1 MTPTRSY
8 LTVAI
13 PFVNARPHLGYA
25 YELVLADV
33 AARARRA
40 LGPAGSV
47 RLLGGTDEH
56 AQKNVLAAEAAGVDT
71 RAFVDANAA
80 RFVELGAALGVSFDD
95 FVRTSADPRHRPAV
109 ERLWRAVAERGD
121 LYRRPYAGDY
131 CVGCEE
137 FLAPG
142 ALVGGVCPE
151 HGRPPERVEE
161 DNWFFRLS
169 AYRDQVE
176 DLIAGGRLRVAP
188 EPFRNEVLAF
198 VRAGL
203 DDVSVSRSAAR
214 ARGWGVPV
222 PGDPGQVVYVWFDAL
237 ANYISALGYGDQA
250 GPGPAYRRWWDGG
263 GSRVHVIGKGIL
275 RFHAVLWP
283 AVLASAGEPPPDEV
297 RVHPYLTAGGAKLSK
312 SAGGGAGLAPGD
324 VIARYGLDAL
334 RWWFARDVHP
344 TVDTAF
350 SPQRLVARADEDLAG
365 GLGNVAG
372 RIATLV
378 ARRGDGTVPPAA
390 AGPPVAAVAG
400 LAERTAE
407 ALAAFDLR
415 GGTGLVVEAVAAL
428 NRDLE
433 ETRPWALAR
442 DPARAAQLD
451 GVLGRQLA
459 AAREIAAAVAPV
471 VPEGAARL
479 ADRLAAG
486 PDGRLPA
493 AGPVFPRLGDGR
505 RGAARRFAGVAT
517 AR

>member
-1 MTPTRSY
+1 MTPTY

-40 LGPAGSV
+40 LGPPEGV
-47 RLLGGTDEH
+47 RLLGGTDEY
-56 AQKNVLAAEAAGVDT
+56 ALKNVLAAEAAGVGT
-71 RAFVDANAA
+71 RAYVDGNASRFVDLA
-80 RFVELGAALGVSFDD
+80 AALGVSFDD
-95 FVRTSADPRHRPAV
+95 FIRTSADLRHRPAV
-109 ERLWRAVAERGD
+109 ERLWRAVADRGD

-169 AYRDQVE
+169 AYRDHVE
-176 DLIAGGRLRVAP
+176 DLIARGRLRVTP

-203 DDVSVSRSAAR
+203 EDVSVSRSAGR

-237 ANYISALGYGDQA
+237 ANYISALGYGHA
-250 GPGPAYRRWWDGG
+250 GGPGPGYRRWWLGG
-263 GSRVHVIGKGIL
+263 ERVHVIGKGIL

-283 AVLASAGEPPPDEV
+283 ALLASAGEPPPDEV

-312 SAGGGAGLAPGD
+312 SAPGAGAGLDPAA
-324 VIARYGLDAL
+324 VVARYGLDAL

-350 SPQRLVARADEDLAG
+350 SAERVVARADEDLAG
-365 GLGNVAG
+365 GIGNVAG
-372 RIATLV
+372 RIAALV
-378 ARRGDGTVPPAA
+378 ARRGGGVPAAA
-390 AGPPVAAVAG
+390 AGPPVAAVRG
-400 LAERTAE
+400 LAARTAE
-407 ALAAFDLR
+407 ALAGFDLR
-415 GGTGLVVEAVAAL
+415 GGSGLVVAAVAAV

-442 DPARAAQLD
+442 DPARAAELD
-451 GVLGRQLA
+451 AVLGRQLA
-459 AAREIAAAVAPV
+459 AIREIAAAIGPI
-471 VPEGAARL
+471 VPGLAARL
-479 ADRLAAG
+479 RQRLSPG
-486 PDGRLPA
+486 PDGRLPP
-493 AGPVFPRLGDGR
+493 PVPLFPRLGDR
-505 RGAARRFAGVAT
+505 PAARPRYAA
-517 AR
+517 AAPPIR